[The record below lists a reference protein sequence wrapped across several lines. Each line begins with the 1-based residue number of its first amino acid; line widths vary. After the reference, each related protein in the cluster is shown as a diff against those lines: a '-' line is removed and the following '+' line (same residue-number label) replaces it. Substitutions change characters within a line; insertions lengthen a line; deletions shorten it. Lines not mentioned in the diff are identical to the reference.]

1 MKLHVFKIQN
11 GAGRT
16 EGGSLPT
23 RLKLLNWGDNP
34 AILGINPRLGSHTV
48 EKFAARMRDL
58 GLDTVALDFEHN
70 TCPGTPAYLEATEPR
85 PVAAF
90 GVPRLIPLDGLY
102 LEDLQYTPAGKR
114 HALNFIDLSPTVHID
129 PVSGEVDLLHSVALT
144 RAGAVEGLS
153 YYSIE
158 ADITKQAQG
167 DKMDWKKMLIAL
179 TGAPDD
185 VADEALQEMFKAKLE
200 SISAAAVEPVNV
212 ALSALTAA
220 VAKIK
225 PADGQETELTA
236 LSIQLATLKDDLAAV
251 TGEVGAMRRQAVCA
265 QAAREGK
272 VIPLS
277 AEQINATD
285 VKVLTE
291 MVGKLPVT
299 VPVDRR
305 TPEHIQ
311 TLSAAGMTSALK
323 SVAERCGMDPAKVVE
338 ANKPK

>member
-1 MKLHVFKIQN
+1 
-11 GAGRT
+11 
-16 EGGSLPT
+16 
-23 RLKLLNWGDNP
+23 
-34 AILGINPRLGSHTV
+34 
-48 EKFAARMRDL
+48 
-58 GLDTVALDFEHN
+58 
-70 TCPGTPAYLEATEPR
+70 
-85 PVAAF
+85 
-90 GVPRLIPLDGLY
+90 
-102 LEDLQYTPAGKR
+102 
-114 HALNFIDLSPTVHID
+114 
-129 PVSGEVDLLHSVALT
+129 
-144 RAGAVEGLS
+144 
-153 YYSIE
+153 
-158 ADITKQAQG
+158 
-167 DKMDWKKMLIAL
+167 
-179 TGAPDD
+179 
-185 VADEALQEMFKAKLE
+185 
-200 SISAAAVEPVNV
+200 VEPVNV